1 MPPKSGIVDD
11 LIAAFTNEKVTDAMS
26 KSLQPIMLLSIDEI
40 ITKKFS
46 VMKKEIEKLSSDLK
60 SRDTHIRKL
69 QENIARLQENNT
81 RLQDSVVK
89 QDRRIEMLEAF
100 TREDNLVIHGLPE
113 LYSESARTSVQST
126 LGKNDGMQN
135 ESVAQSEKA
144 FIDFCQ
150 KVVHVEIHPD
160 DISICHRLK
169 RPNSTN
175 SNKVQHRPLLVK
187 FAHRKARSAVLAA
200 RSQLKGSN
208 IYINEHLTTSAAALF
223 AAARKLVKSKKLLGS
238 WTLNGR
244 VVVKFLAN
252 GAEKVMTVNNNSELE
267 SI

>member
-1 MPPKSGIVDD
+1 M
-11 LIAAFTNEKVTDAMS
+11 N
-26 KSLQPIMLLSIDEI
+26 
-40 ITKKFS
+40 
-46 VMKKEIEKLSSDLK
+46 
-60 SRDTHIRKL
+60 
-69 QENIARLQENNT
+69 
-81 RLQDSVVK
+81 

-160 DISICHRLK
+160 DISIYHQLK

-175 SNKVQHRPLLVK
+175 SNKFLHRHLLVK
-187 FAHRKARSAVLAA
+187 FTYCKARSAVLAA

-208 IYINEHLTTSAAALF
+208 IYINEHLTKTSADLF
-223 AAARKLVKSKKLLGS
+223 AAARKLVKSKK
-238 WTLNGR
+238 
-244 VVVKFLAN
+244 
-252 GAEKVMTVNNNSELE
+252 
-267 SI
+267 